1 MSEEKS
7 LFKTLATLDR
17 RLIYISVIILVLI
30 PVLSPIGMPISVTA
44 NSKQFYDVL
53 NAMEEGD
60 IVFSAWETGFSAYNE
75 LKSGII
81 CSHRMMI
88 EKGVKS
94 VHAFSTAEGFAI
106 FKRVFGDPEAGVRG
120 ILTAEM
126 EQYDYTYGD
135 DYIVL
140 GYVLVNEASTSS
152 IARDFQGII
161 YNDWVGDP
169 IAGTFLDDVHDAGDV
184 DLIVDFSPGMQTTA
198 LINHWVMDYGTPM
211 IEGAIGVN
219 IPAYAPYLDSG
230 HLLGMLEST
239 RGGAE
244 LEYLTGNPGEGLT
257 AMDSF
262 TLVHYLVIGFII
274 MGNIGYFGWQRS
286 SAEKESSAIA

>member
-1 MSEEKS
+1 MGEERS
-7 LFKTLATLDR
+7 IYKTLATIDR
-17 RLIYISVIILVLI
+17 RFIYILVIILVLI
-30 PVLSPIGMPISVTA
+30 PVLNPIGMPISVTA
-44 NSKQFYDVL
+44 GTRQFFDVL
-53 NAMEEGD
+53 GTLEEGD

-81 CSHRMMI
+81 CSHRMII
-88 EKGVKS
+88 ESGAKS

-106 FKRVFGDPEAGVRG
+106 FERVFGNPEKGLRG
-120 ILTAEM
+120 ILTPEL
-126 EQYDYTYGD
+126 EQYDYTYGE

-161 YNDWVGDP
+161 YNDWEGDP
-169 IAGTFLDDVHDAGDV
+169 IAGTFLDDVHDAGDI

-219 IPAYAPYLDSG
+219 IPAYAPYVDTG
-230 HLLGMLEST
+230 HLLALLQST

-244 LEYLTGNPGEGLT
+244 LEYLTGEPGDGLT

-262 TLVHYLVIGFII
+262 TLVHYLVIIFIVL
-274 MGNIGYFGWQRS
+274 GNIGYFGWQRS
-286 SAEKESSAIA
+286 SAERERTAIA